1 MTKVA
6 TRQEALQKLST
17 ILRKR
22 DTLSDDTFL
31 KVMTC
36 YARLQGWIK

>member
-6 TRQEALQKLST
+6 TKQEALLKLSN

-22 DTLSDDTFL
+22 DMLPDDTFL